1 VRDQARPQ
9 VTKSQFLKET
19 TGLGAIFEKN
29 NQPPAFLPFYF
40 FVPSFPLLPHQP
52 SNRPDAQLVSSI
64 DTRKINMKFTAV
76 VVGTFA
82 ALAAAQ
88 GSIISSALS
97 GASSGASSLV
107 SSVTDRSS
115 RSSSASAGSSVTSSG
130 ASSTSQSSSASST
143 GSSSGPATTNNSVYT
158 STIFY
163 QYPNTFHKPVSPTL
177 LGSKVIT
184 ISGTETPTYSLP
196 KDASTF
202 AVTVSNVTTTYT
214 STNTF
219 HGAVSKSWLVTA
231 SYEVRNFGL
240 SQVWGLRCILD
251 RAQSLLWS
259 KSLESE
265 KLCPE
270 VALIW
275 IRIKRIA
282 NLLCQSLCHMNQ
294 ANHDSR
300 PPWVSPVPPP
310 PHLRALLA
318 SSVLV
323 PSVLSL
329 SVLLLSCKKVAQWQI
344 DEVEVIDGR

>member
-1 VRDQARPQ
+1 VRDKARPQ

-29 NQPPAFLPFYF
+29 NPTSHITSLPFHF
-40 FVPSFPLLPHQP
+40 FVPSFPSIPHQP
-52 SNRPDAQLVSSI
+52 PNRPDAQLVSSI
-64 DTRKINMKFTAV
+64 DTRKTNMKFSAV
-76 VVGTFA
+76 FVGTFA

-88 GSIISSALS
+88 GSIISSAVS
-97 GASSGASSLV
+97 GASSRASSLA
-107 SSVTDRSS
+107 SSVTE

-130 ASSTSQSSSASST
+130 ASSTSQSSATST
-143 GSSSGPATTNNSVYT
+143 GSSGPATSNSVYT
-158 STIFY
+158 STIYY

-177 LGSKVIT
+177 LGSQVIT
-184 ISGTETPTYSLP
+184 VSGTNTPSYSLP

-231 SYEVRNFGL
+231 SYEVRTFRL
-240 SQVWGLRCILD
+240 LQSWSLLCILD
-251 RAQSLLWS
+251 LAQSLFWS
-259 KSLESE
+259 EILESE
-265 KLCPE
+265 KLCLE

-275 IRIKRIA
+275 IRVTSTA
-282 NLLCQSLCHMNQ
+282 TLLCQNLHCTNQ
-294 ANHDSR
+294 ANSDFR

-310 PHLRALLA
+310 PLRALLA

-323 PSVLSL
+323 PSVLSP
-329 SVLLLSCKKVAQWQI
+329 SVSLLSCKKVAP
-344 DEVEVIDGR
+344 VTYR